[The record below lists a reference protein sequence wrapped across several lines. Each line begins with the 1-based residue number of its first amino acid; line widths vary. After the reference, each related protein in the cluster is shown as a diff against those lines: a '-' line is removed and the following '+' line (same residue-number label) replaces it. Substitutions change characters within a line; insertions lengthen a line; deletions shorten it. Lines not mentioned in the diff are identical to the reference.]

1 MAARRWELSALVATN
16 SSARTKER
24 PDQTI
29 SRRNDGRTYGTTPD
43 HEATSTTCLLAG
55 LDRLCASISA
65 TVLSLLQVPSRE
77 ASSSRTLAGHVSGR
91 TMEESRSRPYRT
103 SSSLHQRL
111 PVHRHYN
118 RLLHQMGGGLSCPL
132 TGREHGGPGLCGASI
147 YPARLPATVAIRS
160 GAVFRG
166 GPVSEHVSAYEF

>member
-1 MAARRWELSALVATN
+1 MAARRRELSGLVATN
-16 SSARTKER
+16 SSSRTKER
-24 PDQTI
+24 PNQTI

-43 HEATSTTCLLAG
+43 HETTSTKCLLPR
-55 LDRLCASISA
+55 LDRLCAPISA

-91 TMEESRSRPYRT
+91 TMGENRSRPYRT

-111 PVHRHYN
+111 SVHRHYN

-132 TGREHGGPGLCGASI
+132 AGREHGGPGPGGASI
-147 YPARLPATVAIRS
+147 DSVWLPASVAIRS

-166 GPVSEHVSAYEF
+166 GFVSEHVSAYEY

>member
-24 PDQTI
+24 PNQTI

-43 HEATSTTCLLAG
+43 HEATSTTCLLAR
-55 LDRLCASISA
+55 LDRLCAPIST

-91 TMEESRSRPYRT
+91 TMGESRSRPYRT
-103 SSSLHQRL
+103 SSSLHQGL
-111 PVHRHYN
+111 PVHRHYIIDYFT
-118 RLLHQMGGGLSCPL
+118 RWAEAFP
-132 TGREHGGPGLCGASI
+132 
-147 YPARLPATVAIRS
+147 VRS
-160 GAVFRG
+160 QDANT
-166 GPVSEHVSAYEF
+166 